1 MYSKD
6 KKNTG
11 GFPDPLAPMEV
22 KESKEYGLQYAKAI
36 ENQWGKLNSTDSL
49 FSRRNVMFER
59 CRNYANGTQDTSIYK
74 KLLHTLDP
82 NSNDGS
88 LVNIDYT
95 PVPILPKFNRVVVN
109 KILSRDPYPNLEAID
124 PLSSSEKNEKK
135 KVVELQVQ
143 ARQQLLQL
151 KEQSG
156 IVLGMD
162 PESIPETLEEAEIFM
177 GSNIKTDAEVSAQ
190 IATNLTLSWNN
201 FNDNAYRRCV
211 NDISSLGMAVT
222 KRSNDPNYGIKID
235 YVDPSRF
242 VHSYT
247 EDPNFDD
254 LVYAGHIKRIT
265 INELRRISNG
275 GLTED
280 ELKKIATKVRNQYNN
295 DPYSIDKF
303 HYDDRLKRNVY
314 GYDEYMV
321 DVMDFEF
328 ISVDNMYFEEK
339 ENRYGNKNFFYKGFD
354 YTPKAGSVY
363 ERVPKMMTIATV
375 YSGSYILGCEDYLF
389 GYGRTLNVPRNI
401 HDISRARLSYSVIA
415 TNLTN
420 MMPKGMVDSCIGF
433 ADMIQL
439 THLKIQQAI
448 AKAKPD
454 GLVIDIEG
462 LENVQLGK
470 AGEMQPLDL
479 QDIYE
484 QTGIFYYRSKNP
496 EGGFQNPPI
505 REINNTI
512 RNINELVGIYNHY
525 LRMIRDVTGINDVM
539 DSSSPKGEA
548 LVGVREQA
556 LAAGNNAIYDITNA
570 AIVLYKK
577 VCEDVVK
584 CVQILPKDSVIYKVY
599 ETAIGTEN
607 MSVLSS
613 FSDLPMYNFGVQVVK
628 DMEDKD
634 RQYLEQNIQISLQQK
649 ELDIEDAIAI
659 RNMKDVNQAELLL
672 ISRRKKRL
680 QKMQEQ
686 AEQNSRIQAE
696 LQQQS
701 AMAASQAKMQEMQL
715 EAELAARKIQL
726 EAEAEAAIE
735 QIRQQGRMQVEM
747 LKAQAMLGF
756 KTDEKDFKEKLE
768 VFKEDRKDLRVVK
781 QAQEQ
786 SRLIEQRKTI

>member
-275 GLTED
+275 GLTEE

-577 VCEDVVK
+577 VCEDIVK

>member
-1 MYSKD
+1 
-6 KKNTG
+6 
-11 GFPDPLAPMEV
+11 
-22 KESKEYGLQYAKAI
+22 
-36 ENQWGKLNSTDSL
+36 
-49 FSRRNVMFER
+49 
-59 CRNYANGTQDTSIYK
+59 
-74 KLLHTLDP
+74 
-82 NSNDGS
+82 
-88 LVNIDYT
+88 
-95 PVPILPKFNRVVVN
+95 
-109 KILSRDPYPNLEAID
+109 
-124 PLSSSEKNEKK
+124 
-135 KVVELQVQ
+135 
-143 ARQQLLQL
+143 
-151 KEQSG
+151 
-156 IVLGMD
+156 
-162 PESIPETLEEAEIFM
+162 
-177 GSNIKTDAEVSAQ
+177 
-190 IATNLTLSWNN
+190 
-201 FNDNAYRRCV
+201 V

-275 GLTED
+275 GLTEE

-577 VCEDVVK
+577 VCEDIVK

-680 QKMQEQ
+680 QKIQEQ